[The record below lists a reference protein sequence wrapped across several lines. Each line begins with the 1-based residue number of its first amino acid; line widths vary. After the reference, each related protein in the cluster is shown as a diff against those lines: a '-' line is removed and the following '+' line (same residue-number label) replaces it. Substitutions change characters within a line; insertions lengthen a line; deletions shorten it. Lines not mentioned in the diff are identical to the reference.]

1 MSVSA
6 PALPTSVP
14 CVIVEGMKP
23 LPPVKPMSLARHG
36 IDRDH
41 LSRGQDGDLRELWA
55 SGASPVF
62 EHRGSLLV
70 AAGGLF
76 STEPGMVPG
85 KQTEIYLG
93 RDADGNRYIGV
104 SLDDA
109 GRSEL
114 DTALSTSRARD
125 ATDLLTAPGEGID
138 SSEPVWLPL
147 RQLAESLDDVQV
159 SLACEI
165 VGLGNWHRAHQ
176 FSPRTGRATH
186 PTLGGWVRTDP
197 DNGSEHFPRTDPAVI
212 VLIINTDDEGIER
225 VLLGNN
231 AAWEA
236 DRYSLLAGFVEPGET
251 LERAVIREVY
261 EEAHVEVENPR
272 YLGSEPWPF
281 PCSLMLGFSAE
292 APSLE
297 FAADEAELA
306 TLTWFTRDELRAAIE
321 HGKVRAPGLV
331 SIAGQLLY
339 SWLDN
344 I

>member
-1 MSVSA
+1 
-6 PALPTSVP
+6 
-14 CVIVEGMKP
+14 MKP
-23 LPPVKPMSLARHG
+23 LPPVKPISLARHG

-41 LSRGQDGDLRELWA
+41 LSRGQDGDLNELWA
-55 SGASPVF
+55 SGALPVF
-62 EHRGSLLV
+62 EHRGAVLV

-76 STEPGMVPG
+76 ICDPSMVPG
-85 KQTEIYLG
+85 EQTEIYLG
-93 RDADGNRYIGV
+93 RDDEGHRYIGV
-104 SLDDA
+104 SLDDS
-109 GRSEL
+109 GRSQL
-114 DTALSTSRARD
+114 DTVLATSRARD
-125 ATDLLTAPGEGID
+125 ATDLLSAPGEGID
-138 SSEPVWLPL
+138 SSEPLWLPL

-165 VGLGNWHRAHQ
+165 VSLGNWHRAHQ
-176 FSPRTGRATH
+176 FSPRSGRPTR

-197 DNGSEHFPRTDPAVI
+197 ENGSEHYPRTDPAVI
-212 VLIINTDDEGIER
+212 VLIIHTDEDEVER

-261 EEAHVEVENPR
+261 EEAHVEVVNPQ
-272 YLGSEPWPF
+272 YLGSQPWPF
-281 PCSLMLGFSAE
+281 PCSLMLGFSVE
-292 APSLE
+292 APSLD
-297 FAADEAELA
+297 FAADEAEIA
-306 TLTWFTRDELRAAIE
+306 TLTWFTREELRAEIAR
-321 HGKVRAPGLV
+321 GAVRAPGVV

>member
-1 MSVSA
+1 
-6 PALPTSVP
+6 
-14 CVIVEGMKP
+14 MKP
-23 LPPVKPMSLARHG
+23 LPPVKPISLARHG

-41 LSRGQDGDLRELWA
+41 LSRGQDGDLQELWA
-55 SGASPVF
+55 SGAKPVF
-62 EHRGSLLV
+62 EHRGALLV

-76 STEPGMVPG
+76 ISDLVMVPG
-85 KQTEIYLG
+85 QQTEIYLG
-93 RDADGNRYIGV
+93 RDDEGVRYIGV
-104 SLDDA
+104 SLDDS
-109 GRSEL
+109 GRSQL
-114 DTALSTSRARD
+114 DTSLATSRARD

-138 SSEPVWLPL
+138 SAEPVWLPL

-176 FSPRTGRATH
+176 FSPRTGR
-186 PTLGGWVRTDP
+186 PTRPARGGWVRMDP

-212 VLIINTDDEGIER
+212 VLIINTDEAGVER

-251 LERAVIREVY
+251 LEHAVIREVF
-261 EEAHVEVENPR
+261 EEAHVEVANPQ
-272 YLGSEPWPF
+272 YLGSQPWPF

-297 FAADEAELA
+297 FAADKAEIA
-306 TLTWFTRDELRAAIE
+306 TLTWFTREELRAAIE
-321 HGKVRAPGLV
+321 RGTVRAPGLV

-339 SWLDN
+339 SWLDS